1 MTATLISIISILIGI
16 IGANAM
22 RLFFPKYSFGF
33 RGNTILGV
41 FGSAF
46 LIKFIGRLGFDPES
60 IMQTGV
66 VDFSLFFI
74 NVLISFIGG
83 MLLVF
88 CVKSLKNKMDK
99 A

>member
-1 MTATLISIISILIGI
+1 
-16 IGANAM
+16 M

-46 LIKFIGRLGFDPES
+46 LIKSIGRLGFDPKS

-66 VDFSLFFI
+66 VDFNLFFV
-74 NVLISFIGG
+74 NLLISFIGG

-88 CVKSLKNKMDK
+88 CVKILKNKMDN